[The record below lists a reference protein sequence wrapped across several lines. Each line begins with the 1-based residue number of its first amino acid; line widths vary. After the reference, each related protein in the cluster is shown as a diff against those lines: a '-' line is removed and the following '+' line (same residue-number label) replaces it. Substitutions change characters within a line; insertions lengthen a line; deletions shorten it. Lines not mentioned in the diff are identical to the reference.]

1 MFFRLSLWAYNLTNV
16 FFVLKD
22 MSTLG
27 QRLEDL
33 RAINKETKEF
43 TGKIA
48 GVTGVTIG
56 KWEKDLITPRDAKL
70 KRLAEHYNVSFEWL
84 RVGVDGVKVTPVPE
98 SFAVSIQSYKDGGEP
113 VFFDVRLLPSNHG
126 ERLVYVQVEG
136 YGMGDIFPDGSK
148 LIVDLEDRH
157 YKDEKLY
164 VFKIQDFVSIRQLS
178 FTSTGVR
185 LQSLGSQKDE
195 VLTFEQLS
203 KVEVL
208 GRVIYSICPR

>member
-1 MFFRLSLWAYNLTNV
+1 M
-16 FFVLKD
+16 LKD

-33 RAINKETKEF
+33 RTINKETKEF
-43 TGKIA
+43 TGKVA

-84 RVGVDGVKVTPVPE
+84 RVGVDGTKVTPVSE
-98 SFAVSIQSYKDGGEP
+98 SFVVSIQSYKGGDES
-113 VFFDVRLLPSNHG
+113 VFFDARLLPSGHS

-136 YGMGDIFPDGSK
+136 HSMGDVLPDGSQ

-157 YKDEKLY
+157 YKDDKLY
-164 VFKIQDFVSIRQLS
+164 VFKTQDFVSIRRLS

-185 LQSLGSQKDE
+185 MQSLGSLKDE
-195 VLTFEQLS
+195 VLTFQQLS
-203 KVEVL
+203 KVDVL
-208 GRVIYSICPR
+208 GRVISSICPR